1 MHLSSASI
9 QHQHLHLNVTS
20 VNSSLKYMKK
30 VLTFVLL
37 IETLEDIIMDEIM
50 LEKRAPVEGMSKGS
64 AKIIHGQ

>member
-1 MHLSSASI
+1 
-9 QHQHLHLNVTS
+9 
-20 VNSSLKYMKK
+20 MKK